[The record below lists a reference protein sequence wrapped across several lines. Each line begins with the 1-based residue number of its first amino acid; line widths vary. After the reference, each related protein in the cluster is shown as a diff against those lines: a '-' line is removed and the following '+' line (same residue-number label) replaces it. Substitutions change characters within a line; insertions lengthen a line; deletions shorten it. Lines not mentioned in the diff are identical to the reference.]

1 MKICDNTLNLKVNNL
16 FKEIDNDVKKILK
29 TTSSFNI
36 KTERIMNLVTTKLT
50 TECEGYIYDMYFT
63 LLAKIKEEEY
73 FQDPDHLN
81 AFYHLNLK
89 EELNEKY
96 HFEIDSLSAYKQGIS
111 FKEIDK
117 LYCSAGATAG
127 TFAVGG
133 ILKYILSGVVEIPFA
148 VLIAGAASVAFTS
161 YCKVIPEKN
170 DKEFITSVAVFLRQL
185 ETEILEWLNEIEEY
199 FNNRVKALYFN
210 S

>member
-1 MKICDNTLNLKVNNL
+1 MV
-16 FKEIDNDVKKILK
+16 
-29 TTSSFNI
+29 
-36 KTERIMNLVTTKLT
+36 
-50 TECEGYIYDMYFT
+50 
-63 LLAKIKEEEY
+63 
-73 FQDPDHLN
+73 Q
-81 AFYHLNLK
+81 
-89 EELNEKY
+89 
-96 HFEIDSLSAYKQGIS
+96 
-111 FKEIDK
+111 
-117 LYCSAGATAG
+117 AGATAG